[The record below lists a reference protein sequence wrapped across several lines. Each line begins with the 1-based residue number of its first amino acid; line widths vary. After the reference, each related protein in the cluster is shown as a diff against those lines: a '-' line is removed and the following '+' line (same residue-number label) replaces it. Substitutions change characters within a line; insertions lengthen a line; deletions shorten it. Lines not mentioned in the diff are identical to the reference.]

1 MELVSNKALVA
12 HQSPALAAMVNEK
25 SQESREYSVKWDDVD
40 EMVFNSF
47 WQFVYTGDYD
57 TPEPLR
63 PTRKTSG
70 REDHKSGTA
79 HEPAE
84 VEAEAEAGPAAI
96 PEVGIEELLS
106 AFPDWP
112 NVSATE
118 TESES
123 ESEPE
128 AQAQAQAQAVQKS
141 LLWDSFLRRR
151 ESPHEVIDI
160 IDKPQKGQAN
170 PFVHHARVFTL
181 ANRYGVKRLAEVSHG
196 KLHHDLVDLER
207 QDMDSKNVV
216 ELVRYAFEEL
226 VPDQLRDLVVHFSAC
241 VVERIWGDKIFQE
254 LLEKHGILSE
264 ALIRRLFLYGS
275 TKVRDKYITRILI
288 LEDLYKKRKRWIN

>member
-1 MELVSNKALVA
+1 
-12 HQSPALAAMVNEK
+12 MVNGK

-40 EMVFNSF
+40 EIVFNSF

-70 REDHKSGTA
+70 REDHKS
-79 HEPAE
+79 
-84 VEAEAEAGPAAI
+84 
-96 PEVGIEELLS
+96 
-106 AFPDWP
+106 DWP

-123 ESEPE
+123 ESESEPE
-128 AQAQAQAQAVQKS
+128 AQAQAVQKS

-264 ALIRRLFLYGS
+264 ALIRRLLCRLAEPPS
-275 TKVRDKYITRILI
+275 RIY
-288 LEDLYKKRKRWIN
+288 EG

>member
-1 MELVSNKALVA
+1 MELVSNKAVATSKPFRFLIGPHQTEYTIHSSLVA
-12 HQSPALAAMVNEK
+12 HQSPALAAMVNGK

-128 AQAQAQAQAVQKS
+128 AQAQAQAQAV
-141 LLWDSFLRRR
+141 
-151 ESPHEVIDI
+151 
-160 IDKPQKGQAN
+160 
-170 PFVHHARVFTL
+170 
-181 ANRYGVKRLAEVSHG
+181 
-196 KLHHDLVDLER
+196 
-207 QDMDSKNVV
+207 
-216 ELVRYAFEEL
+216 
-226 VPDQLRDLVVHFSAC
+226 
-241 VVERIWGDKIFQE
+241 
-254 LLEKHGILSE
+254 
-264 ALIRRLFLYGS
+264 
-275 TKVRDKYITRILI
+275 
-288 LEDLYKKRKRWIN
+288 